1 MSIFHAL
8 RDNAKKVAEKY
19 SLQSDA
25 ACFNELW
32 ELKKKSDEFEKEH
45 HAAIEREVR
54 DNLAALGSVGSTP
67 ATTRPGFAL
76 CTRVPMA
83 GRKFVI
89 FSDHHMAWDAS
100 RQNWFVNCGNRD
112 LYREVLDQYFD
123 AGYTLIENGDVEEL
137 VIFEPHLD
145 DVKARAKMT
154 WAELDAHRETK
165 RLAQLGRVLDD
176 NRALYEQIRETFHAE
191 GRYFRTAGNHDL
203 DLQKPEFLALFRKQ
217 AYPGAP
223 APADVLLR
231 EQESGGK
238 KTVKYLIA
246 HGHQFD
252 KACTPRY
259 GARLGETISECLA
272 WAYQG
277 PDRRWRWED
286 ETKEWAT
293 GKKAF
298 ANRLV
303 ADDYKYE
310 DSFWNDAWFGAGA
323 VLSTLDDPNGWEYLF
338 KHNVAWEYFE
348 SDNPQRAIS
357 SEVKTGDEWFKY
369 RHMDERAIR
378 DALVKY
384 YPDAAKRPSLVLG
397 HSHEPRFMSDGF
409 ASYLN
414 AATAGRFHNL
424 IWALEIDRS
433 GVPTMVSWSR
443 PAPKEGL
450 PVRRTYAR
458 DGNSLRASATTTRIA
473 K

>member
-1 MSIFHAL
+1 
-8 RDNAKKVAEKY
+8 
-19 SLQSDA
+19 
-25 ACFNELW
+25 
-32 ELKKKSDEFEKEH
+32 
-45 HAAIEREVR
+45 
-54 DNLAALGSVGSTP
+54 
-67 ATTRPGFAL
+67 
-76 CTRVPMA
+76 MA
-83 GRKFVI
+83 GRKFVV
-89 FSDHHMAWDAS
+89 FSDHHMAFDGN
-100 RQNWFVNCGNRD
+100 RQNWFVTCGNRD

-123 AGYTLIENGDVEEL
+123 AGYTLVENGDVEEL

-154 WAELDAHRETK
+154 WAELDAHRARK
-165 RLAQLGRVLDD
+165 RLAQLQRVLED
-176 NRALYEQIRETFHAE
+176 NAALYKQVRDGFHAE
-191 GRYFRTAGNHDL
+191 GRYFRTVGNHDS
-203 DLQKPEFLALFRKQ
+203 DLQQPEFLALYRKL

-223 APADVLLR
+223 TPSDFLLL
-231 EQESGGK
+231 EQESGGRK
-238 KTVKYLIA
+238 SVRYMVT

-252 KACTPRY
+252 RACTPRY
-259 GARLGETISECLA
+259 GSRLGETISECLA

-303 ADDYKYE
+303 TDDYEYK
-310 DSFWNDAWFGAGA
+310 DSLWNDAWFGAGA

-348 SDNPQRAIS
+348 SADPQRAIS

-384 YPDAAKRPSLVLG
+384 YPVASARPSLVLG

-409 ASYLN
+409 GSYFN

-424 IWALEIDRS
+424 IWGLEIDRS
-433 GVPTMVSWSR
+433 GAPTMVSWSR
-443 PAPKEGL
+443 PEPKQGL

-458 DGNSLRASATTTRIA
+458 DGNALRASATATRIA